1 MRRDIGRRLLGHG
14 ELAVAMALNLLL
26 LYDGPFVDWVFTAV
40 LMSMVL
46 NELWSAR
53 LLKGFLIDA
62 GDIKAA
68 AQNGQEG

>member
-1 MRRDIGRRLLGHG
+1 
-14 ELAVAMALNLLL
+14 MALNLRLV
-26 LYDGPFVDWVFTAV
+26 YQGDSVDWVFTAV
-40 LMSMVL
+40 LLSLVV

-68 AQNGQEG
+68 AQAKEPS